1 MSSSRNIVH
10 LSDREHVLVRPNMY
24 IGETSNVTDSLYIF
38 DEESQTIKEKE
49 IEYNAGLF
57 KIFDEILDNA
67 VDETE
72 KDKTCNT
79 IKVNIFKENDKSYH
93 LGYVPRYYCK
103 ELLVELKKGT
113 QYSAMIQS
121 LNLESQLS
129 DENITANVKLILNI

>member
-38 DEESQTIKEKE
+38 DEESNTIKEKE

-79 IKVNIFKENDKSYH
+79 IKVNIYKENDK
-93 LGYVPRYYCK
+93 
-103 ELLVELKKGT
+103 
-113 QYSAMIQS
+113 
-121 LNLESQLS
+121 N
-129 DENITANVKLILNI
+129 